1 MGWHKVYPKK
11 LVQKMNN
18 DINNVNS
25 VLSRFKGANA
35 KIWLFSSTLSRLV
48 IRFWIFSEKE
58 NRVIE
63 EVFLALLYCE
73 HINGPFY
80 WTDVNVEVES
90 IQKEN
95 EYEIKYVVIDK
106 KAGFELIASGGIGII
121 PNPSNDM

>member
-1 MGWHKVYPKK
+1 
-11 LVQKMNN
+11 MNN

-25 VLSRFKGANA
+25 VLSQFKGANA

-80 WTDVNVEVES
+80 WTDVNVEVKS
-90 IQKEN
+90 IQKEF
-95 EYEIKYVVIDK
+95 YK
-106 KAGFELIASGGIGII
+106 
-121 PNPSNDM
+121 